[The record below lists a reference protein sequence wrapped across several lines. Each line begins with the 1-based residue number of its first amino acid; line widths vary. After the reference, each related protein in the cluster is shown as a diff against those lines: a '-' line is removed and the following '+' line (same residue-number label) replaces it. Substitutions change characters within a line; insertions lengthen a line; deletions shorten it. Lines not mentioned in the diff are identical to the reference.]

1 MCDRLAQY
9 PFSRAKPRWFKRVL
23 TGPGI
28 LGSDSSRLESRD
40 CRYQDGRIDD
50 ASRRLSFLS
59 GQRHESSGPA
69 AEENRISET
78 VYRGRFDRLAKQRRG
93 LRTFFYPRRWSMI
106 SGCGPGVP
114 RLINPLPS
122 FPPTPTMDSWILAT
136 TGTE

>member
-40 CRYQDGRIDD
+40 CCYQDGRIDD
-50 ASRRLSFLS
+50 ASRRFSFLS
-59 GQRHESSGPA
+59 GQRHKSSGPA

-93 LRTFFYPRRWSMI
+93 FEDVLLPKKIVDDLWLWTRSAPTHQ
-106 SGCGPGVP
+106 
-114 RLINPLPS
+114 PLAFI
-122 FPPTPTMDSWILAT
+122 FPNTDGGFMD
-136 TGTE
+136 